1 MKFRPFFFT
10 LLAPVFWSTGGVGL
24 RLADVTPLEV
34 LFWRS
39 LFMTLFLFC
48 WNLLSGRKRVI
59 STFSRALIDG
69 KWVSLFFALSLTFYV
84 FSISYTTVADS
95 LLIQGTAP
103 ILIVVLGW
111 LLLREPVKW
120 ITVAALAAVAA
131 GLLVIIVPSIERGG
145 LSGNFFGL
153 AKAFAFA
160 AGTIAVRKRK
170 SVALIPAV
178 TMAAALTTLVS
189 AFMLPS
195 YTIETRS
202 LLILAYLGVFQT
214 GIAFI
219 LFVSWSGKLS
229 PSVTGIIVI
238 LEAVL
243 GPLWAWMIIG
253 EKPSAYSLLGG
264 VIILAALVTH
274 TFFFYRQ
281 KSTG

>member
-48 WNLLSGRKRVI
+48 WNLLSGRKRVL

-69 KWVSLFFALSLTFYV
+69 KWVSLFFALSFTFYV

-103 ILIVVLGW
+103 ILIVVIGW

-120 ITVAALAAVAA
+120 ITVAALAAAAA

-160 AGTIAVRKRK
+160 AGTIAVRKRR

-178 TMAAALTTLVS
+178 TMAAALTTVVS
-189 AFMLPS
+189 ALMLPS
-195 YTIETRS
+195 FTIETRS
-202 LLILAYLGVFQT
+202 LLILAFLGVFQT

-253 EKPSAYSLLGG
+253 EKPSAYTLSGG
-264 VIILAALVTH
+264 AIILAALVTH